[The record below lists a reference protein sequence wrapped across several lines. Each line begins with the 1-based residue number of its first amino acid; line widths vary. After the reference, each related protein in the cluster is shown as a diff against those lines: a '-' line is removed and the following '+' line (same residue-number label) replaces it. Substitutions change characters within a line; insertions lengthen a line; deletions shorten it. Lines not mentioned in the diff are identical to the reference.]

1 MKKLLWI
8 LLISS
13 IFAVSCNS
21 SSKKNEDN
29 KDTADSIATFEQTQ
43 QLTEVITRFAR
54 AYISQDN
61 DKVNALIHPDLGLY
75 IIYRPGASDV
85 YAHVSRI
92 DFSKPVPNH
101 FPYTTFQNDYTL
113 TFEKLP
119 VFDCGSEKWDK
130 LGFFADTTATANQ
143 LTTIAIFRQEFEN
156 VSAAEVAQ
164 IKELEKDTYRIILTV
179 NENLVFHVKKYEGAW
194 YVIVLDRAYGWCDA

>member
-1 MKKLLWI
+1 MKKLLWT

-29 KDTADSIATFEQTQ
+29 KDAADSIATFEQTQ
-43 QLTEVITRFAR
+43 QLPEVITRFAR

-92 DFSKPVPNH
+92 DFSNPVPNH

>member
-1 MKKLLWI
+1 MKKLLWT

-29 KDTADSIATFEQTQ
+29 KDAADSIATFEQTQ

>member
-1 MKKLLWI
+1 MKKLLWT

-29 KDTADSIATFEQTQ
+29 KDAADSIATFEQTQ

-164 IKELEKDTYRIILTV
+164 IEELEKDTYRIILTV